1 MPRQSLVAAILRS
14 LPLRRP
20 SVLSVQR
27 LRTLAQATDGI
38 TAKVFSMLNELAV
51 EAVKSGKEQISD
63 EDMESWK
70 PALEREAVLPDGA
83 EFLVSI
89 GTGLGSSPN

>member
-1 MPRQSLVAAILRS
+1 
-14 LPLRRP
+14 
-20 SVLSVQR
+20 

-63 EDMESWK
+63 EDVESWK
-70 PALEREAVLPDGA
+70 PALSALVGPSLFSRSGLLQRDGFQRAGRRTPSLEKAVARLRDCGEA
-83 EFLVSI
+83 
-89 GTGLGSSPN
+89 